1 MFVHPFRVRT
11 RAPVLGQRQTLPISA
26 SSLQRWLLVALMGLE
41 HGVGHPWRPLDH
53 APALPHLRQGACE
66 DADVML
72 KGPT

>member
-11 RAPVLGQRQTLPISA
+11 RALVLGQRQTWQISA
-26 SSLQRWLLVALMGLE
+26 SSLQRWVRVALMGLE
-41 HGVGHPWRPLDH
+41 HGVGYPGRPLDH
-53 APALPHLRQGACE
+53 ATALPHLRQGACE